1 MAWVLGNAKVEPVG
15 NHLMITKQISGRA
28 KIDPLIA
35 LLEAAI
41 LMSWNPA
48 GQVFRSGR
56 SPPLEDGFREHGS
69 RRASALH
76 GAG

>member
-1 MAWVLGNAKVEPVG
+1 VLGNAKVEPRG

-35 LLEAAI
+35 TVGGGI

-48 GQVFRSGR
+48 AKTLPKYQMMFV
-56 SPPLEDGFREHGS
+56 
-69 RRASALH
+69 
-76 GAG
+76 